1 MEASIYYGRIKK
13 VKVSNYETW
22 VYTVG
27 SSTMPKTK
35 EIYRPSS
42 LRQQKRKLE
51 AGRGV
56 MGAEK
61 FAGWGRVES

>member
-13 VKVSNYETW
+13 VKHSNNYETW

-42 LRQQKRKLE
+42 LQQQKRKLE
-51 AGRGV
+51 AGKGCN
-56 MGAEK
+56 G
-61 FAGWGRVES
+61 S

>member
-1 MEASIYYGRIKK
+1 MEVFIYYGRIKK
-13 VKVSNYETW
+13 VKLSNYETW

-42 LRQQKRKLE
+42 LLKQKRKLK
-51 AGRGV
+51 
-56 MGAEK
+56 AEK
-61 FAGWGRVES
+61 VCNGS